1 MVKVTLQI
9 PEELLGD
16 IYMAVGA
23 VLRRGYEEEAETE
36 RRLARKRLRS
46 GRKLAPG
53 PEPVADADE
62 TEA

>member
-1 MVKVTLQI
+1 VVKVTLEI

-36 RRLARKRLRS
+36 
-46 GRKLAPG
+46 LAPE
-53 PEPVADADE
+53 PEPVADADG

>member
-1 MVKVTLQI
+1 MVKVTLEI

-23 VLRRGYEEEAETE
+23 VLRRGYEEEPETE
-36 RRLARKRLRS
+36 
-46 GRKLAPG
+46 LAPD
-53 PEPVADADE
+53 PEPVAAADE